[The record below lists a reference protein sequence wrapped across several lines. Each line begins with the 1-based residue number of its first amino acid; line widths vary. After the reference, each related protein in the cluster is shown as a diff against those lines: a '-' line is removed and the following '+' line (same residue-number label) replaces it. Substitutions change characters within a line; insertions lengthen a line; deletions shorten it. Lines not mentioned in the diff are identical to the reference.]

1 MNETKEETKKK
12 EQDEFKSR
20 CYGIVVIKSENSN
33 FNADF
38 TGNPRRLPDEN
49 GTIYA
54 TDKALKYAIRKY
66 WVDNGENV
74 FVWKTFRESKG
85 AFLPN
90 TLEERYNNMKGKLE
104 KNNKEENYDPL
115 DVFSKC
121 IDTKLFGITFAM
133 KAAKEEENKNISLTG
148 PAQISYGVNKYA
160 ENIIFSND
168 ILSPYATDSGDKS
181 STIGNENKAKEIYYV
196 YDFVINPQNILNHYE
211 DNSEVQEKMKLKTG
225 DIDSLKDALKNAVT
239 NLNTASK
246 VGSENILTLFITM
259 VEDSKKQMPTLKNF
273 VKISKKNNKPS
284 VDLSSIAVILNKFGD
299 DINNAELF
307 YDNDM
312 ISVEGIDEII
322 NKLQANNTK

>member
-1 MNETKEETKKK
+1 MNGTKETK
-12 EQDEFKSR
+12 QDESEFRSR
-20 CYGIVVIKSENSN
+20 CYGIIVIRSENSN

-74 FVWKTFRESKG
+74 FVWKTFREDKG
-85 AFLPN
+85 KYLPY
-90 TLEERYNNMKGKLE
+90 TLEERYNNMKQKLE
-104 KNNKEENYDPL
+104 KETPL
-115 DVFSKC
+115 EVFTEC

-133 KAAKEEENKNISLTG
+133 QSAIEGESKNISLTG
-148 PAQISYGVNKYA
+148 PVQISYGVNKYE

-168 ILSPYATDSGDKS
+168 ILSPYAKDSGDKS
-181 STIGNENKAKEIYYV
+181 PTIGNENKAKEIYYV

-211 DNSEVQEKMKLKTG
+211 DNSEVQEKMMLKTG
-225 DIDSLKDALKNAVT
+225 DIDRLKDALKNAVT

-259 VEDSKKQMPTLKNF
+259 NEGSKVQIPTLKSL
-273 VKISKKNNKPS
+273 VKITKNNGIPTIDLTS
-284 VDLSSIAVILNKFGD
+284 VVNTLDNYGEKRM
-299 DINNAELF
+299 ELY
-307 YDNDM
+307 YDNTLINVD
-312 ISVEGIDEII
+312 SCDKID
-322 NKLQANNTK
+322 NKHQSNNKD